1 MEFDI
6 RTNQAEEISVLRFAD
21 DNSDEYTANGIL
33 NNQGVIVL
41 SDIVEGRALQI
52 CSEEHAQNLIKAIN
66 KAIELGWF
74 GG

>member
-6 RTNQAEEISVLRFAD
+6 RTNEPEEITILRFAD
-21 DNSDEYTANGIL
+21 DIRYHASGISRSGCG
-33 NNQGVIVL
+33 GVWVTGTHTERNL
-41 SDIVEGRALQI
+41 RI

-74 GG
+74 EE